1 MDNMKNMELEM
12 FNFFEKTP
20 VMVCI
25 AGRDGYFRKVNPAF
39 IKKMGFSEKEILA
52 KPINALIYKNDLEVT
67 GREREK
73 LFKGETMINFQ
84 NRYVTK
90 EGKVIWIEWNS
101 IYFPEREL
109 VFAIAK
115 DVSEQKK
122 AEMEIEEKYKKFKSL
137 ATHFKASIEEDR
149 KYLAIELHEELAQLA
164 AVVKMDVDDVLKGT
178 ANLPDTSVQRLEH
191 ASTIANLLIN
201 TIQRISFSISPNM
214 IEDIG
219 LNETIKWHCR
229 EFELLNGIYCR
240 FEAAYDEEILTREI
254 QLDFFRICQEAL
266 SNVMYHAQA
275 NNVKVSIED
284 SGEAI
289 VLTITDDGK
298 GFDNKKNRENSGLI
312 SIRERAASI
321 NGRLMIHS
329 ETGRGTRIRVTVSKP

>member
-1 MDNMKNMELEM
+1 MENVKNMELEM
-12 FNFFEKTP
+12 FDFFEKTP

-52 KPINALIYKNDLEVT
+52 KPVNALIHKDDREVT

-73 LFKGETMINFQ
+73 LFKGKTMINFQ
-84 NRYVTK
+84 NRYITK
-90 EGKVIWIEWNS
+90 TGKIVWIEWNS
-101 IYFPEREL
+101 IYFPEKEL

-115 DVSEQKK
+115 DISEQKRSSI
-122 AEMEIEEKYKKFKSL
+122 EIEEKYKKFKSL

-149 KYLAIELHEELAQLA
+149 KYLAVELHEELAQLA
-164 AVVKMDVDDVLKGT
+164 AVVKMNLDDVRKNT
-178 ANLPDTSVQRLEH
+178 ANLPDTSVQSLEH
-191 ASTIANLLIN
+191 ASTVANLLIN

-214 IEDIG
+214 IDDIG

-240 FEAAYDEEILTREI
+240 FESAYNEEILSREI

-275 NNVKVSIED
+275 NNVKVRIED
-284 SGEAI
+284 TGEAI
-289 VLTITDDGK
+289 VLIISDDGK
-298 GFDNKKNRENSGLI
+298 GFDHKKAGENSGLI
-312 SIRERAASI
+312 SMRERAASI
-321 NGRLMIHS
+321 NGRLMIYS
-329 ETGRGTRIRVTVSKP
+329 ETGRGTQVRVTVSKS